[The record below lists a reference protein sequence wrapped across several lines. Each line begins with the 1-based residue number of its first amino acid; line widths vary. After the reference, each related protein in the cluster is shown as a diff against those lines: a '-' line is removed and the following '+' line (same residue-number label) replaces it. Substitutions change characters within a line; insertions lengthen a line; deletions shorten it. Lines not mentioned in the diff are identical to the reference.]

1 MAAVRVEI
9 PKCQQLRPPETLRRR
24 FHTTKTQSGHFQR
37 RAPLAPDVFWQSP
50 SYLSS

>member
-24 FHTTKTQSGHFQR
+24 FHTTKTQSGPRGIYNLIQKNR
-37 RAPLAPDVFWQSP
+37 WWPTL
-50 SYLSS
+50 